1 MIAFKKFQS
10 LPERKKDPKG
20 YDKLLKFER
29 GLNDFFASTMKRS
42 YVALKNEFEVGQA
55 IKKRAVIQLINTTSS
70 GQKKFFT
77 RWSNLTEKTRLL
89 NECKLVSNLMASLNF
104 AIKSVSDMAFVD
116 NKDNNIKE
124 KALIQL
130 FKNMSNNV
138 GDCFKRWRDVN
149 AI

>member
-70 GQKKFFT
+70 GQKKFFS

-89 NECKLVSNLMASLNF
+89 N
-104 AIKSVSDMAFVD
+104 
-116 NKDNNIKE
+116 
-124 KALIQL
+124 
-130 FKNMSNNV
+130 
-138 GDCFKRWRDVN
+138 
-149 AI
+149 